1 MPRRLP
7 LGSLVALLW
16 CLVAPARAAEI
27 ARLPAVERERLV
39 TLLETTR
46 ADAASPASA
55 DAAAALAWHGLGP
68 QAVGTAESPATPPVE
83 HDPAGPLAEVAAL
96 GDTGTLADADRLRPL
111 LDDADPR
118 LRVAAAHAL
127 LRIDRRAPHPIQAI
141 DWLVI
146 ACYAVGMLLVGWYS
160 ARRVKTADDY
170 MLGNRSMRPWAVGLS
185 LFATLLSTISYLS
198 MPGEIIRHGPMFL
211 SSLAAYPFVIWV
223 VGWFLIPHFMRLPVT
238 SAYEILERR
247 LGLGVRMLGSVLFL
261 SLRLLWMAV
270 IIHATTRHVLV
281 PLLGLDESA
290 TPWVSLALGIIP
302 VIYTSMGGLRAV
314 VITDVIQT
322 AILFG
327 GAILSMAFITAE
339 FGGVSGWWP
348 TAWDPHWQRPS
359 LGHDPT
365 ARMSFLGAAL
375 ATFTWFVCTAG
386 SDQMAIQRYLAT
398 RDAAAARRMFTISM
412 LTGGTV
418 QLFLA
423 ALGFALLAH
432 FRAHPEML
440 GDGQSIAT
448 HADRLFPRFIAFAL
462 PPGITGL
469 VIAGLLAAAMSSLS
483 SGLNSSCSVITTD
496 FIERFRRRGPVADPV
511 ALARW
516 ISVLVGAVVVPIS
529 AAVGLIEGNLLEV
542 AYKVVNL
549 LSAPLFGLFFMALFV
564 RRATA
569 FGTFVGAAVG
579 LAVVVAINYWKEL
592 TGTTG
597 ISFLWGMPLSL
608 VVQVAVGTLASLA
621 PIGPGP
627 VDA

>member
-1 MPRRLP
+1 MPRHLPHRL
-7 LGSLVALLW
+7 LVAVLC
-16 CLVAPARAAEI
+16 CLATPAMAADPAR
-27 ARLPAVERERLV
+27 PA
-39 TLLETTR
+39 
-46 ADAASPASA
+46 
-55 DAAAALAWHGLGP
+55 
-68 QAVGTAESPATPPVE
+68 
-83 HDPAGPLAEVAAL
+83 
-96 GDTGTLADADRLRPL
+96 ADR
-111 LDDADPR
+111 AM
-118 LRVAAAHAL
+118 VAL
-127 LRIDRRAPHPIQAI
+127 

-146 ACYAVGMLLVGWYS
+146 VAYAVGMLLVGWYYS
-160 ARRVKTADDY
+160 RQVKTADDY
-170 MLGNRSMRPWAVGLS
+170 LLGNRSMKPWAVGLS

-211 SSLAAYPFVIWV
+211 CSLAAYPFIIWV

-247 LGLGVRMLGSVLFL
+247 LGLGVRMLGSILFL

-281 PLLGLDESA
+281 PLMGLDESA
-290 TPWVSLALGIIP
+290 TPWVSVALGVIP

-339 FGGVSGWWP
+339 FGGVAGWWP

-359 LGHDPT
+359 FGYDAT

-398 RDAAAARRMFTISM
+398 RDAAAARRMFAISM

-423 ALGFALLAH
+423 MLGFALLAY

-440 GDGQSIAT
+440 AEGQTIAT
-448 HADRLFPRFIAFAL
+448 HADQLFPRFIAFAL

-483 SGLNSSCSVITTD
+483 SGLNASCSVIATD
-496 FIERFRRRGPVADPV
+496 FIARFRRDGAATADPV

-516 ISVLVGAVVVPIS
+516 ISVLVGAVVVPLS
-529 AAVGLIEGNLLEV
+529 AGVGLIEGNLLEV

-549 LSAPLFGLFFMALFV
+549 LAAPLFGLFVMALFV
-564 RRATA
+564 PRATA
-569 FGTFVGAAVG
+569 FGTFVGAAAG
-579 LAVVVAINYWKEL
+579 LAVVVTINYWKEI

-608 VVQVAVGTLASLA
+608 LVQVAVGTLASLL
-621 PIGPGP
+621 PIGT
-627 VDA
+627 AR